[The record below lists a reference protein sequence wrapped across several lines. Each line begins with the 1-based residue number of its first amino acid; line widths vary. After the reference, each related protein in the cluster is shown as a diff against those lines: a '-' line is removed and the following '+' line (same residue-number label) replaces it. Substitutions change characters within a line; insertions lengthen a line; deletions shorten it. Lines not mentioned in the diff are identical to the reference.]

1 MENFGQIQ
9 DVGGDYARSTRVD
22 AMFNGYP
29 DTLTKRR
36 KHFVE
41 YDLLIEVRSV
51 SLPLLPSRLLENN
64 NHRDN
69 YSVYSKRES
78 YINITMCDLICPIN
92 LHPSERYLHERVD
105 ILVITFHTETA
116 HVRQTVGP
124 INRKNVQSALPVGYK
139 FAANRQ
145 QEVPVIIFDFH

>member
-78 YINITMCDLICPIN
+78 YINIT
-92 LHPSERYLHERVD
+92 
-105 ILVITFHTETA
+105 
-116 HVRQTVGP
+116 VRF
-124 INRKNVQSALPVGYK
+124 NMS
-139 FAANRQ
+139 
-145 QEVPVIIFDFH
+145 D